1 MTPTEIAAPSTP
13 QARLVYLDVL
23 RGVAVLIMVL
33 AHVVDSWT
41 READRQGDSY
51 YTAIFVGGLGAPLF
65 LFLAG
70 VAQVMS
76 ADAKARRAGDSHV
89 GMQAMWR
96 RGWEVFALAL
106 LFRLQSQLLGWGA
119 LRNFLKVDVLNVM
132 GLSMVVTAVLWRVS
146 ASRAAPPSR
155 CALWRTGRIGLFG
168 LATAAI
174 AFATPVIHAIPSLA
188 VLPDP
193 LEAYLRPAGGYA
205 SFSLFPWAAFLF
217 AGAIVGELVDA
228 SRDARASVRLQ
239 APLAVAGLLGIALAW
254 WASLRPS
261 IYATSEFWSSSP
273 AFFFVRLGLA
283 TLSVPATWAH
293 CEFWLR
299 KDRGRSTG
307 WQPGV
312 AGTRAVELLG
322 RSSLFVYWIHVEMVY
337 GVIAEPIKRT
347 LPLWGS
353 IVATLALCVVLY
365 YIVRWKNRRMEG
377 VELPA
382 RLRIF
387 AAVLR

>member
-1 MTPTEIAAPSTP
+1 MTAHETAAASTVAPT
-13 QARLVYLDVL
+13 RLAYLDVL

-41 READRQGDSY
+41 RDADRYDDPY
-51 YTAIFVGGLGAPLF
+51 YVAIFIGGLGAPLF

-70 VAQVMS
+70 VAQVML
-76 ADAKARRAGDSHV
+76 ANAKARRAGDRHV
-89 GMQAMWR
+89 GVQAMWR

-106 LFRLQSQLLGWGA
+106 LFRVQSQLLGWGA
-119 LRNFLKVDVLNVM
+119 LRNLLKVDILNVM
-132 GLSMVVTAVLWRVS
+132 GLSMVVAAALWRVS
-146 ASRAAPPSR
+146 ASRAV
-155 CALWRTGRIGLFG
+155 RIGLFA
-168 LATAAI
+168 LATAVTAC
-174 AFATPVIHAIPSLA
+174 ATPVIRELASLA
-188 VLPDP
+188 MLPDS

-205 SFSLFPWAAFLF
+205 SFTLFPWAGFLF
-217 AGAIVGELVDA
+217 AGGIVGELVDA
-228 SRDARASVRLQ
+228 TRQGRVGVRLE
-239 APLAVAGLLGIALAW
+239 APLAVAGVLGIALGW

-261 IYATSEFWSSSP
+261 IYASSDFWTSSP
-273 AFFFVRLGLA
+273 AFFFIRLGLVTA
-283 TLSVPATWAH
+283 SVPATWAQ
-293 CEFWLR
+293 CAFWLR
-299 KDRGRSTG
+299 DNRVASTV

-312 AGTRAVELLG
+312 AVTRAVELLG

-337 GVIAEPIKRT
+337 GVIAEPIKHT

-353 IVATLALCVVLY
+353 LVATLALCVALY
-365 YIVRWKNRRMEG
+365 YIVRWKNRRMES